1 MIQEAKKILH
11 GKGNDD
17 DQWLKKRMLPS
28 SQRRA
33 SISIGISFSFKVK
46 RLYSG

>member
-17 DQWLKKRMLPS
+17 DQWLKKKNAPLFTEE
-28 SQRRA
+28 
-33 SISIGISFSFKVK
+33 SINLN
-46 RLYSG
+46 RY